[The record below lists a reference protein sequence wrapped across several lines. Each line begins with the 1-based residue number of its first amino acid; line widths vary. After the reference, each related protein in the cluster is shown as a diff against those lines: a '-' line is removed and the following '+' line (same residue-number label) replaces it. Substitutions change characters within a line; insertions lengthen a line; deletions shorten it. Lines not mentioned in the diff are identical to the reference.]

1 MDMNLKEIENFISK
15 QKVSFVCSVD
25 HDGFPNV
32 KAMLKP
38 RKRNGLKEFW
48 FSTNTSSMRV
58 RQYLENPKA
67 SIYFCHK
74 GLIRYEGVMLKG
86 TMEVLTDQKTKNM
99 IWRKGDTIFYK
110 KGVTDPDYCVLK
122 FTAETGR
129 HYCDLKTE
137 DFSVEA

>member
-1 MDMNLKEIENFISK
+1 MGKKEIEQFISR

-25 HDGFPNV
+25 HDGFPNI

-38 RKRNGLKEFW
+38 RKRNGLREFW

-58 RQYLENPKA
+58 RQYRENPKA
-67 SIYFCHK
+67 SIYFYHK

-86 TMEVLTDQKTKNM
+86 KMEVVTDQETKNM

-122 FTAETGR
+122 FTAEAGR

-137 DFSVEA
+137 DFSVET